1 MESRQQRRKGELAL
15 SDHEREKY
23 PKRVIRIVGEQ
34 QKATAHSVLDGVPI
48 DSVKPICITFSEE
61 VKIRKLD
68 QNALMWVGPLGDIAR
83 QGYVNRRTYT
93 AEVWHEFFK
102 REFLP
107 NEYDEELTKEGYVK
121 WVTDP
126 AGFPLL
132 VGSTTD
138 LTIKG
143 FAQYLTQIEAYGASL
158 GVEFTSLESKQ
169 YG

>member
-1 MESRQQRRKGELAL
+1 MAL
-15 SDHEREKY
+15 NREKY
-23 PKRVIRIVGEQ
+23 PKRVIRVVGPQ
-34 QKATAHSVLDGVPI
+34 QKQTANSILQSLPI
-48 DSVKPICITFSEE
+48 DPENPICVTFSEE
-61 VKIRKLD
+61 VKLRKMD
-68 QNALMWVGPLGDIAR
+68 QNALMWAGPLRDLSIQA
-83 QGYVNRRTYT
+83 YVDGKTYSQ
-93 AEVWHEFFK
+93 EVWHEYCK

-132 VGSTTD
+132 IGSTTD

-143 FAQYLTQIEAYGASL
+143 FSQYLEQVMAHGASL
-158 GVEFTSLESKQ
+158 GVEFTSLENKV